1 VRTGTGHELA
11 RAYQHR
17 KPTCLCVPHEKFE
30 ESVKA
35 SHMGLAITIYM
46 YIYTPYMTVC
56 LVISLP
62 KIEYIHRIHMV
73 MANPNPVSYVLRRCK
88 VQ

>member
-1 VRTGTGHELA
+1 
-11 RAYQHR
+11 
-17 KPTCLCVPHEKFE
+17 
-30 ESVKA
+30 
-35 SHMGLAITIYM
+35 MGLAITIYM